1 MRIRAN
7 FDGDEK
13 TFESTKSLVV
23 VGRPNADKGV
33 TVDFDLTPDMTVSR
47 PHAFIGFDNGKY
59 WIEDPKSTRGTKV
72 DDREIK
78 GCGRVPL
85 TEKSC
90 ILIGQT
96 RLFIETPLPAANETI
111 SPVMQAKEP
120 SALLTGNLAIG
131 LISDAPELD
140 VTKSGRLV
148 PPGMVESSSAARH
161 EHLLHELLIQVGADT
176 SLENLFQFAVQR
188 LVAAIAPAEGGAL
201 LLKDSATGD
210 WLLKAH
216 YPDCEPVVS
225 TTLADRAVACGGGF
239 IWKRGNELD
248 ISVSEIASGIYAPL
262 TWRGETYG
270 VVCLDNHNSSVQFS
284 ESDLRLAVTAAQHV
298 ALVIANYR
306 LREDLR
312 RNATL
317 VERLLTNF
325 SPSVRKKLLE
335 KRQPRPVAARR

>member
-1 MRIRAN
+1 
-7 FDGDEK
+7 
-13 TFESTKSLVV
+13 
-23 VGRPNADKGV
+23 
-33 TVDFDLTPDMTVSR
+33 MTVSR

-188 LVAAIAPAEGGAL
+188 LVAAIAPAEGACFC
-201 LLKDSATGD
+201 SRI
-210 WLLKAH
+210 
-216 YPDCEPVVS
+216 PP
-225 TTLADRAVACGGGF
+225 LAIGC
-239 IWKRGNELD
+239 
-248 ISVSEIASGIYAPL
+248 
-262 TWRGETYG
+262 
-270 VVCLDNHNSSVQFS
+270 
-284 ESDLRLAVTAAQHV
+284 
-298 ALVIANYR
+298 
-306 LREDLR
+306 
-312 RNATL
+312 
-317 VERLLTNF
+317 
-325 SPSVRKKLLE
+325 
-335 KRQPRPVAARR
+335 